1 MGNLKSFLRDKDNRD
16 FVVALISGFAAVI
29 SVVIAGVSLYVAW
42 QAKEIANL
50 QIETTKA
57 EKSPLIYFGMTYDE
71 DDKGNFIGTNLEV
84 SNEGGLLR
92 EFDVDLVTVLELG
105 ISDFSKDKDKVKRTL
120 KIPIR
125 NYYDIGGKSGAS
137 QKKLMTYDNLF
148 LKEGNNAK
156 INRVIREFS
165 ENIESLNEEK
175 EKQTGKVF
183 LVGYPELKT
192 YVKVWYKDIY
202 NEKHTQY
209 YNVDNFGATR
219 MDDKRGKEELKN
231 DELSDNA
238 VDLKDL
244 DANKLL
250 EIVKQDIR
258 E

>member
-1 MGNLKSFLRDKDNRD
+1 MENLKRFLRDKDNRD
-16 FVVALISGFAAVI
+16 FIVALISGFTAAI

-42 QAKEIANL
+42 QAKEIANR
-50 QIETTKA
+50 QIETAKV
-57 EKSPLIYFGMTYDE
+57 EKSPLIYIDMTYDE
-71 DDKGNFIGTNLEV
+71 DDKGNFIGTNLVV

-92 EFDVDLVTVLELG
+92 EFDVDLVTVLEFE
-105 ISDFSKDKDKVKRTL
+105 ISDFSKNKVKRTL

-125 NYYDIGGKSGAS
+125 NYYDIAGKSGAS
-137 QKKLMTYDNLF
+137 QKKLMTYDNLY

-165 ENIESLNEEK
+165 ENIDSMNVEK
-175 EKQTGKVF
+175 EKQTGKAF

-219 MDDKRGKEELKN
+219 INDERGKEELKN
-231 DELSDNA
+231 DDLSDKA

-250 EIVKQDIR
+250 EMVRQDIR

>member
-1 MGNLKSFLRDKDNRD
+1 MGNLKRFLSDKDNRD
-16 FVVALISGFAAVI
+16 IVLFSINTLTAVVSVIIAVI
-29 SVVIAGVSLYVAW
+29 SLFVAW
-42 QAKEIANL
+42 QAKEIANR
-50 QIETTKA
+50 QIETAKA
-57 EKSPLIYFGMTYDE
+57 EKSPLIYFDMTYDE

-92 EFDVDLVTVLELG
+92 EFDVDLVTVLEFG
-105 ISDFSKDKDKVKRTL
+105 ISDFSKDKVKRTL

-165 ENIESLNEEK
+165 ENIESLNKEK
-175 EKQTGKVF
+175 EKQTGKAF

-209 YNVDNFGATR
+209 YNVDNFGTTR
-219 MDDKRGKEELKN
+219 IDDKRGKEELKN
-231 DELSDNA
+231 DDLSDNA

-250 EIVKQDIR
+250 EMVRQDI
-258 E
+258 

>member
-1 MGNLKSFLRDKDNRD
+1 MENLKRFLRDKDNRD
-16 FVVALISGFAAVI
+16 FIVALISGFTAVI

-50 QIETTKA
+50 QIETAKA
-57 EKSPLIYFGMTYDE
+57 EKNPLIYFDMTYDE
-71 DDKGNFIGTNLEV
+71 DDKGNFIGTNLVV

-105 ISDFSKDKDKVKRTL
+105 VSDFSKDKVKRTL

-165 ENIESLNEEK
+165 ENIESLKEEK
-175 EKQTGKVF
+175 EKKTGKAF
-183 LVGYPELKT
+183 LVGYPELRT

-219 MDDKRGKEELKN
+219 IDDKRGKEELKI
-231 DELSDNA
+231 DDLSDKA

>member
-1 MGNLKSFLRDKDNRD
+1 MGNLKRFLSDKDNREIVLVSINTLTA
-16 FVVALISGFAAVI
+16 VVSVIIAVI
-29 SVVIAGVSLYVAW
+29 SLFVAW
-42 QAKEIANL
+42 QAKEIANR
-50 QIETTKA
+50 QIETAKA
-57 EKSPLIYFGMTYDE
+57 EKSPLIYFDITYDE
-71 DDKGNFIGTNLEV
+71 DDKGNFIGTNLVV

-92 EFDVDLVTVLELG
+92 EFDVDLVTVLELE
-105 ISDFSKDKDKVKRTL
+105 ISDFSKDKVKKIL

-175 EKQTGKVF
+175 EKQTGKAF

-219 MDDKRGKEELKN
+219 INDERGKEELKN
-231 DELSDNA
+231 DDLSNKA

-250 EIVKQDIR
+250 EMVRQDIR

>member
-1 MGNLKSFLRDKDNRD
+1 MGNLKRFLSDKDNRD
-16 FVVALISGFAAVI
+16 IVLFSINTLTAVVSVIIAVI
-29 SVVIAGVSLYVAW
+29 SLFVAW
-42 QAKEIANL
+42 QAKEIANR
-50 QIETTKA
+50 QIETAKA
-57 EKSPLIYFGMTYDE
+57 EKSPLIYFDMTYDE

-92 EFDVDLVTVLELG
+92 EFDVDLVTVLEFG
-105 ISDFSKDKDKVKRTL
+105 ISDFSKDKVKRTL

-165 ENIESLNEEK
+165 ENIESLNKEK
-175 EKQTGKVF
+175 EKQTGKAF

-219 MDDKRGKEELKN
+219 IDDKRGKEELKN
-231 DELSDNA
+231 DDLSDNA

-250 EIVKQDIR
+250 EMVRQDI
-258 E
+258 

>member
-1 MGNLKSFLRDKDNRD
+1 MGNLKRFLRDKDNRD

-50 QIETTKA
+50 QIETAKA
-57 EKSPLIYFGMTYDE
+57 EKSPLIYFDMTYDE
-71 DDKGNFIGTNLEV
+71 DDKGNFIGTNLEI
-84 SNEGGLLR
+84 SNEGGLLK
-92 EFDVDLVTVLELG
+92 EYGVDLVTVLELE
-105 ISDFSKDKDKVKRTL
+105 ISDFSKDKVKRTL

-137 QKKLMTYDNLF
+137 QKKLVTYDNLF

-156 INRVIREFS
+156 INRIIREFS
-165 ENIESLNEEK
+165 EGTKTLNDEK
-175 EKQTGKVF
+175 EKQTGKAF
-183 LVGYPELKT
+183 LIGYPKLKT

-209 YNVDNFGATR
+209 YNVDNLGATQIN
-219 MDDKRGKEELKN
+219 DEQGKEEFKN
-231 DELSDNA
+231 DDLSDKA

-250 EIVKQDIR
+250 EMVRQDIR

>member
-1 MGNLKSFLRDKDNRD
+1 MRNLKRFLSDKDNRD
-16 FVVALISGFAAVI
+16 IVLFSINTLTAVVSVIIAVI
-29 SVVIAGVSLYVAW
+29 SLYVAW
-42 QAKEIANL
+42 QAKEIANR
-50 QIETTKA
+50 QIETAKD
-57 EKSPLIYFGMTYDE
+57 EKSPLIYFDMTYDE

-175 EKQTGKVF
+175 EKQTGNAF
-183 LVGYPELKT
+183 QVGYPELKT

-219 MDDKRGKEELKN
+219 LDDKRGKEELKN
-231 DELSDNA
+231 DDLSDNV

-250 EIVKQDIR
+250 EIVKKKI
-258 E
+258 

>member
-1 MGNLKSFLRDKDNRD
+1 MGNLKRFLSDKDNRD
-16 FVVALISGFAAVI
+16 IVLFSINTLTAVVSVIIAVI
-29 SVVIAGVSLYVAW
+29 SLFVAW
-42 QAKEIANL
+42 QAKEIANR
-50 QIETTKA
+50 QIETAKA
-57 EKSPLIYFGMTYDE
+57 EKSPLIYFDMTYDE

-92 EFDVDLVTVLELG
+92 EFDVDLVTVLEFG
-105 ISDFSKDKDKVKRTL
+105 ISDFSKDKVKRTL

-165 ENIESLNEEK
+165 ENIESLNK
-175 EKQTGKVF
+175 EKQTGKAF

-219 MDDKRGKEELKN
+219 IDDKRGKEELKN
-231 DELSDNA
+231 DDLSDNA

-250 EIVKQDIR
+250 EMVRQDI
-258 E
+258 